1 MSRAKLILAGA
12 TLFVL
17 FIGAMTFMM
26 LGQRKNRVEVCMGF
40 QGRTA
45 CKVASGETLD
55 EAIRT
60 ATDNAC
66 ALIASGV
73 TDSGACS
80 RSQPLSVKPL
90 D

>member
-1 MSRAKLILAGA
+1 MSRAKLILAGVC
-12 TLFVL
+12 LFAL
-17 FIGAMTFMM
+17 FLGVMTWMM

-45 CKVASGETLD
+45 CKVASGETRE
-55 EAIRT
+55 EALRT

-66 ALIASGV
+66 ALIAFGV
-73 TDSGACS
+73 TDSGACG
-80 RSQPLSVKPL
+80 RSQPLSVKWL

>member
-1 MSRAKLILAGA
+1 MNRTKLILGGA
-12 TLFVL
+12 ALFLL
-17 FIGAMTFMM
+17 FLGAMTFMM

-45 CKVASGETLD
+45 CKIASGETRD
-55 EAIRT
+55 EALRT

-66 ALIASGV
+66 ALIAFGV
-73 TDSGACS
+73 TDNGQCG
-80 RSQPLSVKPL
+80 RSQPVSVKWL

>member
-1 MSRAKLILAGA
+1 MSKLKLILAA
-12 TLFVL
+12 VAFFLLFLGV
-17 FIGAMTFMM
+17 MTFMM

-45 CKVASGETLD
+45 CKVASGETRE
-55 EAIRT
+55 EALRT

-66 ALIASGV
+66 ALIAFGV

-80 RSQPLSVKPL
+80 RSQPLSVKWL

>member
-1 MSRAKLILAGA
+1 MTKTKLILAGL

-17 FIGAMTFMM
+17 FIGAMTYMM
-26 LGQRKNRVEVCMGF
+26 LGQRKKRVEVCMGF

-45 CKVASGETLD
+45 CKIASGETRD
-55 EAIRT
+55 DAIRT

-66 ALIASGV
+66 ALIAFGV
-73 TDSGACS
+73 TDNGQCG
-80 RSQPLSVKPL
+80 RSAPLSVKDL

>member
-1 MSRAKLILAGA
+1 MSKTKLILAGV

-17 FIGAMTFMM
+17 FIGVMTYMM

-40 QGRTA
+40 QGRSA
-45 CKVASGETLD
+45 CKIASAETRD
-55 EAIRT
+55 EALRT

-66 ALIASGV
+66 ALIAFGV

-80 RSQPLSVKPL
+80 RSQPLSVKWL

>member
-1 MSRAKLILAGA
+1 MSRTKLILAGVA
-12 TLFVL
+12 LFVL
-17 FIGAMTFMM
+17 FIGVMTYMM

-45 CKVASGETLD
+45 CKIASAESRE
-55 EAIRT
+55 EALRT

-66 ALIASGV
+66 ALIAFGV
-73 TDSGACS
+73 TDSGACG
-80 RSQPLSVKPL
+80 RSQPLSVKWL